1 MATTPRNNILVVS
14 QLDLLALS
22 KSVLVTATVVSLPIL
37 VAVAVIGLA
46 VSLLQAL
53 TQVQEQSLSFVPKL
67 LADIGTVLVSGS
79 WMLTVMLDL
88 ARDMLGR
95 LGDFVV

>member
-67 LADIGTVLVSGS
+67 LAGIGTVLVSGS

>member
-1 MATTPRNNILVVS
+1 M
-14 QLDLLALS
+14 
-22 KSVLVTATVVSLPIL
+22 LVTATVVSLPIL

-67 LADIGTVLVSGS
+67 LAGIGTVLVSGS